1 MSEEQEPEIIVET
14 EEEAQV
20 ESQEAPEK
28 VTEPSQESSSESEL
42 DSYSKGVQTRIKK
55 LTEKYRQEERDKSEA
70 VRLSQ
75 QLIEENK
82 KLKTR
87 VQSLDSGYLNEYGNR
102 LESQTLSAKQ
112 LYKEAHE
119 SGDADKM
126 LEAQEL
132 LSNIAVEKQRYTS
145 AKAKAEQQAKLQVQ
159 RQQAQPQQAQPQQAQ
174 PQQAQPQQA
183 PPDPK
188 AQAWAEKNAWFGDD
202 RVMTMAAFAINQQ
215 LIDEEGFDPQSDEYY
230 TAIDSRIRSEFPH
243 KFESPK
249 KSGGGSQVASAGNS
263 ASRSTK
269 QGRRSVKLT
278 HSQVAIAKK
287 LGVPLEEY
295 AKYVKD

>member
-28 VTEPSQESSSESEL
+28 VTEPVQESSEAEL
-42 DSYSKGVQTRIKK
+42 DSYSKGVQSRIKK
-55 LTEKYRQEERDKSEA
+55 LTEKYRQEERDKAEA

-102 LESQTLSAKQ
+102 LESQSLSAKQ
-112 LYKEAHE
+112 IYKDAHE

-145 AKAKAEQQAKLQVQ
+145 AKAKADQQAKLQVQ
-159 RQQAQPQQAQPQQAQ
+159 RQQAQPQPQP
-174 PQQAQPQQA
+174 QPQQA

-188 AQAWAEKNAWFGDD
+188 AQAWAGKNKWFGDD

-243 KFESPK
+243 KFESAK

-295 AKYVKD
+295 AKYVKE

>member
-1 MSEEQEPEIIVET
+1 MAEEETKVEEQEIIVET
-14 EEEAQV
+14 EAEAEETDEKIEV
-20 ESQEAPEK
+20 EEPPKEEP
-28 VTEPSQESSSESEL
+28 VTSSEDKEL

-55 LTEKYRQEERDKSEA
+55 LTEKYRQEERDKAEA

-75 QLIEENK
+75 QLMEENK
-82 KLKTR
+82 KLKSR
-87 VQSLDSGYLNEYGNR
+87 VESLDSGYLNEYGNR
-102 LESQTLSAKQ
+102 LESQTLTAKQ
-112 LYKEAHE
+112 MMREAHE

-126 LEAQEL
+126 IEAQEL
-132 LSNIAVEKQRYTS
+132 ISKIAVERQRYQS
-145 AKAKAEQQAKLQVQ
+145 AKVKAEQQAKMPVQ
-159 RQQAQPQQAQPQQAQ
+159 QPNPQPQAQQPQAQQ
-174 PQQAQPQQA
+174 PQ
-183 PPDPK
+183 PDPK
-188 AQAWAEKNAWFGDD
+188 AKAWAEKNTWFGDD

-230 TAIDSRIRSEFPH
+230 TEIDSRIRSEFPH
-243 KFESPK
+243 KFETPK

-269 QGRRSVKLT
+269 QGRRSVKLS